1 MNGREDFWIDAI
13 DTSVSHSC
21 HVMFHCLITAGLE
34 PWLVLGKTCHSCFG
48 VLLHLPRSVA
58 LGILLAVHH
67 LWHPIPI
74 GPPLSYCIGSGAGE
88 ARGTIELFYTTTC
101 WTLTSSG
108 RQTCRKASGFGI
120 PLRFDFVWT
129 GRTDLGAET
138 GPETEVVDVVVDEG
152 LIYQNLSPNLIQ
164 LVAKA
169 PQGLLGHQLGQLRLR
184 ARQLGLKHL
193 SREDLFFK

>member
-48 VLLHLPRSVA
+48 VLLHLPRCVA

-74 GPPLSYCIGSGAGE
+74 GPPLSYCTYPSGYELHIDQVIGYQRSLHE
-88 ARGTIELFYTTTC
+88 NPRKS
-101 WTLTSSG
+101 TLKYRNT
-108 RQTCRKASGFGI
+108 FGKCGKI
-120 PLRFDFVWT
+120 
-129 GRTDLGAET
+129 RTRT
-138 GPETEVVDVVVDEG
+138 
-152 LIYQNLSPNLIQ
+152 
-164 LVAKA
+164 AKSKKIA
-169 PQGLLGHQLGQLRLR
+169 
-184 ARQLGLKHL
+184 KIWKK
-193 SREDLFFK
+193 STKFWE

>member
-1 MNGREDFWIDAI
+1 M
-13 DTSVSHSC
+13 
-21 HVMFHCLITAGLE
+21 
-34 PWLVLGKTCHSCFG
+34 
-48 VLLHLPRSVA
+48 
-58 LGILLAVHH
+58 
-67 LWHPIPI
+67 
-74 GPPLSYCIGSGAGE
+74 
-88 ARGTIELFYTTTC
+88 
-101 WTLTSSG
+101 
-108 RQTCRKASGFGI
+108 
-120 PLRFDFVWT
+120 WT

>member
-1 MNGREDFWIDAI
+1 MW
-13 DTSVSHSC
+13 H
-21 HVMFHCLITAGLE
+21 
-34 PWLVLGKTCHSCFG
+34 LVLFG
-48 VLLHLPRSVA
+48 VLR
-58 LGILLAVHH
+58 

-88 ARGTIELFYTTTC
+88 ARGTIELYYTTTC

-129 GRTDLGAET
+129 GRTDLGAGT

-164 LVAKA
+164 LVA
-169 PQGLLGHQLGQLRLR
+169 
-184 ARQLGLKHL
+184 
-193 SREDLFFK
+193 

>member
-1 MNGREDFWIDAI
+1 
-13 DTSVSHSC
+13 
-21 HVMFHCLITAGLE
+21 MFHCLITAGLE

-48 VLLHLPRSVA
+48 VLLHLPRCVA

-193 SREDLFFK
+193 SREDLFYK